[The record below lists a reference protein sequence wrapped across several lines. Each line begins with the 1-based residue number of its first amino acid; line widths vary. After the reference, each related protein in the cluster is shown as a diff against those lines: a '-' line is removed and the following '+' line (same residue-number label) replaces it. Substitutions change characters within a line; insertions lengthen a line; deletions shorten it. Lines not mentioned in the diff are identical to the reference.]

1 MSWWSENIAPL
12 AQDPTVAGVVGS
24 IASLKWIPGETYA
37 AKFFSFF
44 IGAAVAV
51 FGTKAMVSGFA
62 IKSEGWPLFL
72 AFLLGFIG
80 VNLLGKLW
88 DFVSK
93 TSIPDLISMI
103 RGNKS

>member
-1 MSWWSENIAPL
+1 MSWWSENVAPL

-24 IASLKWIPGETYA
+24 IASLKWIPGETYK

-44 IGAAVAV
+44 IGASVAV
-51 FGTKAMVSGFA
+51 FGTKAMISLWD
-62 IKSEGWPLFL
+62 IKSEGWPLFM

-93 TSIPDLISMI
+93 NTLLDLINI
-103 RGNKS
+103 VRGNKQ